1 MSLDGSVQIRSLAI
15 TIPFPSSIQQS
26 VISPLPH
33 FYLLMKVHKTPL
45 KTRPIV
51 SYTGSLLYGLGK
63 WVDHHLQSVSRTFR
77 SFIKSSFDLKHELDQ
92 LTIPAGCRLLTADAT
107 AMYTNINSSA
117 AIGCIHRY
125 MLDNSN
131 LFPLVPIDAVV
142 SALHLIMDN
151 NIFQFGDTFWKQLT
165 GTAMGAPP
173 APPYA
178 TAAFG
183 THEETLLNEFPS
195 NLLYYRRYIDDV
207 FAIWIP
213 DPDPIIDCQLLLS
226 FSQRLNDWHGLKWI
240 VSPLSTS
247 VVFLDLTLTIVDDH
261 IVSSLYKKPMNLHLY
276 IPPRWAHPPGV
287 LLGLISGWIYCL
299 LSLCS
304 LLSDAHDNICS
315 LWTFLLAQGYQPSK
329 LRPIFDHA
337 IQTVRPFDPDRTTT
351 PVDPD
356 HERLWLF
363 KLQYHPQ
370 DPPPSQ
376 LQQLWSS
383 CIANPPL
390 PKPLAD
396 VDINYE
402 PIGHRRFIVCYKRAP
417 NLGNLLSY
425 RKLRS
430 DTGPPASS
438 YLHLIRDS

>member
-1 MSLDGSVQIRSLAI
+1 
-15 TIPFPSSIQQS
+15 
-26 VISPLPH
+26 
-33 FYLLMKVHKTPL
+33 MKVHKTPL

-276 IPPRWAHPPGV
+276 IPPRSAHPPGV
-287 LLGLISGWIYCL
+287 LLGLVSGWIYRS

-304 LLSDAHDNICS
+304 LLSDAHDNIRS
-315 LWTFLLAQGYQPSK
+315 LWTFLLARGYQPSK
-329 LRPIFDHA
+329 LRPVFDRA
-337 IQTVRPFDPDRTTT
+337 IATVRPFNPNRTTT

-356 HERLWLF
+356 HERIWLF
-363 KLQYHPQ
+363 KLRYHPQ
-370 DPPPSQ
+370 DPLSSQ

-390 PKPLAD
+390 RKPLAD
-396 VDINYE
+396 VDIKYQ
-402 PIGHRRFIVCYKRAP
+402 PIGHRRFLVCYKRAP